1 MPLRAVPAATLPSK
15 IEKAEQE
22 WINGDD
28 STGNFPRK
36 YYWHGNEPDLN
47 ASYLFAQLG
56 RPDLTYKWQ
65 RWVIDTMYS
74 DQPNGVAGNDDG
86 GTLGAWYVLSTLGL
100 YPIAGSD
107 RWIVAAPLFP
117 KARVIV
123 SGHELSIETE
133 GRGIYVDTVEL
144 DGVPLATLEL
154 THAQLQAA
162 ARLVFKMKSEP

>member
-1 MPLRAVPAATLPSK
+1 M
-15 IEKAEQE
+15 
-22 WINGDD
+22 
-28 STGNFPRK
+28 
-36 YYWHGNEPDLN
+36 
-47 ASYLFAQLG
+47 FAQLG

-117 KARVIV
+117 KARVLLG
-123 SGHELSIETE
+123 GHELVIETE
-133 GRGIYVDTVEL
+133 GSGVYVDAVLL
-144 DGVPLATLEL
+144 DDVPLATLEL
-154 THAQLQAA
+154 TQAQLQTGS
-162 ARLVFKMKSEP
+162 RLLFKMKSEP